1 MDKKTLKVYGIALLF
16 SALVGFSFVGV
27 KTAIQSSTTLQLLTF
42 RYNFAFL
49 GTLAI
54 LAFKWSEMNIR
65 GKEKKNIFLTAGFY
79 IGFMIFQTLG
89 LLFVSTI
96 ESGIIFAIVPILVK
110 IIAAFVLKEKSTAF
124 QNFFVCL
131 CVGALIL
138 MIVMGA
144 GEINANVVGI
154 ILLLISSLS
163 MAISNVYM
171 RYVRSQYTP
180 IEISLMITVG
190 GCMVFNIATLVLGLR
205 NGDLGNYF
213 FPLANI
219 HFVVATAYLGVAC
232 TTVTALLMS
241 YMLANMPAVKA
252 TIFGNLSTAISIVA
266 GVVVLHESLRSYHVI
281 CTILIVV
288 GVIGVSIT
296 GPKKEE
302 EDDKV

>member
-1 MDKKTLKVYGIALLF
+1 MDKKTIKVYGIALLF
-16 SALVGFSFVGV
+16 SALVGLSFVGV
-27 KTAIQSSTTLQLLTF
+27 KTAIQSATTLQLLTY

-54 LAFKWSEMNIR
+54 LVFKWSEMNIR
-65 GKEKKNIFLTAGFY
+65 GKEKKNILLTAGFY

-96 ESGIIFAIVPILVK
+96 ESGIIFAMVPILVK
-110 IIAAFVLKEKSTAF
+110 IIAAIVLKERSTAL

-144 GEINANVVGI
+144 GEINANVVGV

-180 IEISLMITVG
+180 LEISLMITLG
-190 GCMVFNIATLVLGLR
+190 GCLVFNLATFIFGIR

-213 FPLANI
+213 IPLSNI

-232 TTVTALLMS
+232 TTITALLMS
-241 YMLANMPAVKA
+241 YMLAHMPAVKA

-266 GVVVLHESLRSYHVI
+266 GVVVLHESLRFYHVI
-281 CTILIVV
+281 CTILIII
-288 GVIGVSIT
+288 GVIGVSMT

-302 EDDKV
+302 EDDTV

>member
-1 MDKKTLKVYGIALLF
+1 MDKEALKVYGIAILF
-16 SALVGFSFVGV
+16 STLVGFSFIGV
-27 KTAIQSSTTLQLLTF
+27 KTAIQVSTTLQLLTF

-49 GTLAI
+49 GALVI
-54 LAFKWSEMNIR
+54 LAFGWSKVTIR
-65 GKEKKNIFLTAGFY
+65 GKAKKNILITSGFY
-79 IGFMIFQTLG
+79 IAFMIFQTVG
-89 LLFVSTI
+89 LIFVSTI

-110 IIAAFVLKEKSTAF
+110 IIAAGVLKEKSTAL

-154 ILLLISSLS
+154 LLLLISSLS

-180 IEISLMITVG
+180 IEISFMITLG
-190 GCMVFNIATLVLGLR
+190 GCLVFNLATIVSGIKNENLSEYFAPLSHGSFVL
-205 NGDLGNYF
+205 
-213 FPLANI
+213 
-219 HFVVATAYLGVAC
+219 ATAYLGIAC
-232 TTVTALLMS
+232 TTVTALFMS

-266 GVVVLHESLRSYHVI
+266 GVVVLNESLKVYHVI
-281 CTILIVV
+281 CTILIII
-288 GVIGVSIT
+288 GVIGVSLT
-296 GPKKEE
+296 GEKEE
-302 EDDKV
+302 ENG